1 MCLHVDSGHI
11 GAKKQSRP
19 GSLVLLVFVNIQ
31 VDFSPLYFS
40 IMIVRKKI
48 CPGRT
53 HHTERKCKHTREL
66 GGFASCLAQC

>member
-1 MCLHVDSGHI
+1 MSLRVDSGHI

-40 IMIVRKKI
+40 IMIVRKKNL
-48 CPGRT
+48 PWKNT
-53 HHTERKCKHTREL
+53 PHRKKM
-66 GGFASCLAQC
+66 